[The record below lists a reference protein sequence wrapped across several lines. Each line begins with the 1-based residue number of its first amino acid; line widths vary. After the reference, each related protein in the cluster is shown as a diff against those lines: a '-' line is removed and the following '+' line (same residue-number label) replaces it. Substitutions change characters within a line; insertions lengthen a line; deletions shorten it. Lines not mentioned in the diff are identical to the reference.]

1 MKLILM
7 EIGQK
12 TTQKK
17 TKIDSDINNS
27 SLVIH
32 VNESWVIFCLFNNQK
47 LSSLN
52 KVRFLHNKKSNFI
65 LKTIK
70 KYIKSFS
77 KENIPSEVKLIYYNR
92 TSTLVPSDLFDPK
105 NSLNYMKYNT
115 SIRIDDIAANDH
127 VLNNEINNVYIPN
140 IDINNFIF
148 EKFKTFDFY
157 HYSSLLI
164 EKISNDFAEK
174 FSKRVFVNVN
184 DGFIDILY
192 FKDKKLEFYNSYD
205 YNSIEDVLFYL
216 LFCLSELKLNPDEI
230 HTVFSG
236 SIDLDSKLYELI
248 YTYVRNVE
256 LIEPIDIDGID
267 FNILNSNI
275 LLSEF

>member
-1 MKLILM
+1 M

-12 TTQKK
+12 TTQKT
-17 TKIDSDINNS
+17 TKIDSGINNS

-32 VNESWVIFCLFNNQK
+32 INESWVIFCLFNNQK

-52 KVRFLHNKKSNFI
+52 KVRFLHKKKSNFI

-205 YNSIEDVLFYL
+205 YNSIVDVLFYL

>member
-1 MKLILM
+1 M

-12 TTQKK
+12 TTQKT

-32 VNESWVIFCLFNNQK
+32 INESWVIFCLFKNQN

-77 KENIPSEVKLIYYNR
+77 KENIPTEVKLIYYNR

-115 SIRIDDIAANDH
+115 SIRINDIAANDR
-127 VLNNEINNVYIPN
+127 VLNHEINNVYIPN
-140 IDINNFIF
+140 IDINNYIF

-157 HYSSLLI
+157 HYSSLII
-164 EKISNDFAEK
+164 EKFSNDFAEK
-174 FSKRVFVNVN
+174 FGKKVFVNVN
-184 DGFIDILY
+184 DGFIDVLY

-205 YNSIEDVLFYL
+205 YNSIEDILFYL
-216 LFCLSELKLNPDEI
+216 LFCFLELKLNPDEI

-236 SIDLDSKLYELI
+236 SIDQDSKLYELI

>member
-1 MKLILM
+1 M

-12 TTQKK
+12 TTQKT
-17 TKIDSDINNS
+17 TKIDSDINHS

-32 VNESWVIFCLFNNQK
+32 INESWVIFCLFNNQK

-70 KYIKSFS
+70 KYIKTFS
-77 KENIPSEVKLIYYNR
+77 KENIPSEVKLIYYNK

-105 NSLNYMKYNT
+105 NSLNYMKYNI
-115 SIRIDDIAANDH
+115 SISIDDIAANDH
-127 VLNNEINNVYIPN
+127 VLNHEINNVYIPN

-157 HYSSLLI
+157 HYSSLII
-164 EKISNDFAEK
+164 EKISNDFTEK
-174 FSKRVFVNVN
+174 FGEKFFVNVN

-192 FKDKKLEFYNSYD
+192 FKDKKLEFYNSYN
-205 YNSIEDVLFYL
+205 YNYIEDVLFYL
-216 LFCLSELKLNPDEI
+216 LFCFSELKLNPDEI
-230 HTVFSG
+230 HTVLSG
-236 SIDLDSKLYELI
+236 SIDSDSKLYVLI

-275 LLSEF
+275 LLSEFK

>member
-12 TTQKK
+12 TTQKT
-17 TKIDSDINNS
+17 TKIDSDFNKN

-32 VNESWVIFCLFNNQK
+32 INESWVIFCLFKNQK

-127 VLNNEINNVYIPN
+127 VLNHEINNVYIPN

-157 HYSSLLI
+157 HYSSLII

-174 FSKRVFVNVN
+174 IGKRVFVNVN

-216 LFCLSELKLNPDEI
+216 LFCFSELKLNPDEI

-236 SIDLDSKLYELI
+236 SIDQDSKLYELI